1 MELTRKC
8 LDFWGFAPTF
18 NDALPFDRTL
28 DKVDNIFVWDC
39 FETVTRRI
47 CRAVKRRE
55 FLVVAGCA
63 CSAKTTAWQAAE
75 EELKDSFPNWHL
87 AKPRGLDVSKYSDI
101 NLGRCIAAA
110 IDPLANIKRDREARG
125 IQLRNMLENANADNR
140 PVVLLINDA
149 HLCNRNFLLL
159 CKQIWDDMDGFDRL
173 LSVIL
178 IGQPRL
184 IQIIRDIPE
193 ISERTEVVRMTGLE
207 NKLEDYIRH
216 EFNRF
221 GIADEKIPLDD
232 SAIAELKKLSS
243 KNWTAARDHPL
254 IINNIVSRAL
264 NLAWKIKEK
273 TISADIIA
281 EAMRKEDSF

>member
-1 MELTRKC
+1 MELSKNC
-8 LDFWGFAPTF
+8 LTYWNFAPAF
-18 NDALPFDRTL
+18 NDAQPFDRTL
-28 DKVDNIFVWDC
+28 DKVDSIYVWEC
-39 FETVTRRI
+39 FDTVTRRI

-55 FLVVAGCA
+55 FLVVAGTA
-63 CSAKTTAWQAAE
+63 CSAKTTAWQTAHE
-75 EELKDSFPNWHL
+75 KLKENYSNWHL

-110 IDPLANIKRDREARG
+110 IDPMANIKRDREARG
-125 IQLRNMLENANADNR
+125 IQIRNMLENANADNR

-149 HLCNRNFLLL
+149 HLCNKNFLLL

-184 IQIIRDIPE
+184 LQVIRDIHE

-207 NKLEDYIRH
+207 NKLVDYVRH

-221 GIADEKIPLDD
+221 GVSDDKIPLDE
-232 SAIAELKKLSS
+232 SAFTELKKLSS
-243 KNWTAARDHPL
+243 RNWTAARDHPL

-264 NLAWKIKEK
+264 TIAWKIKEK
-273 TISADIIA
+273 TITGEIIA